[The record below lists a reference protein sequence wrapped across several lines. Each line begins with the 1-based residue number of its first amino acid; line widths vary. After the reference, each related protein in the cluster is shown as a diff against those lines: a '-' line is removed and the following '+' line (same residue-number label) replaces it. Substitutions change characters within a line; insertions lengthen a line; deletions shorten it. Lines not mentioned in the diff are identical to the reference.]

1 MHCGMNK
8 LAKLLMMMEA
18 PKQYV
23 IIQGGFALS
32 ITLLFVLGMLPTFNV
47 SYTPKSLD
55 AWIYGLTNS
64 SHIVLVSHIIL
75 RPFIHLFVLQR
86 QLTALVA
93 IGGFT
98 LIVLAAALNI
108 ALTNGHMTLHLWS
121 FELLQ
126 HGFTANL
133 SQLGGL
139 QTLLLIILSPISFYV
154 MLFSVWCIC
163 YCLAYLYHEKATII
177 DKMKT
182 LQSTLLLN
190 QLNPHFLFNA
200 FNSIRALIHEDKD
213 KADEMLLCLTEMFRD
228 QLQMERQATIVL
240 RDDWLVAKRYLDIEQ
255 VRFEERLSVD
265 LQIEESCWNNSL
277 PTFTLLCLVENAV
290 KHGIASSPEL
300 GQITVSAKAI
310 NDKRWQL
317 QVNNSVYGEQKAHGT
332 GTGLKNL
339 KARLRLLYGHLAFL
353 TSQKKAQQFSVIL
366 ELDHD

>member
-1 MHCGMNK
+1 MHCGMNR

-23 IIQGGFALS
+23 IIQGYFALG
-32 ITLLFVLGMLPTFNV
+32 ITLLFVLGMLPTFDVN
-47 SYTPKSLD
+47 YTPRSVD
-55 AWIYGLTNS
+55 AWVFGLTNS
-64 SHIVLVSHIIL
+64 IHIVLICHIVL
-75 RPFIHLFVLQR
+75 RPFIHLCVLQR
-86 QLTALVA
+86 QLTAVVA
-93 IGGFT
+93 ISG
-98 LIVLAAALNI
+98 LILVIFAAVLNI
-108 ALTNGHMTLHLWS
+108 ALTTGHITLHLLS
-121 FELLQ
+121 VELFE
-126 HGFTANL
+126 HGFAANI

-139 QTLLLIILSPISFYV
+139 KTLLLIILSPISFYV

-163 YCLAYLYHEKATII
+163 YCLAFLYHEKATII
-177 DKMKT
+177 DKMKV

-228 QLQMERQATIVL
+228 QLQMERQATITV

-255 VRFEERLSVD
+255 VRFEERLSID
-265 LQIEESCWNNSL
+265 LRIEESCWNNSL

-290 KHGIASSPEL
+290 KHGIASSQEP
-300 GQITVSAKAI
+300 GQITVSAKTI

-339 KARLRLLYGHLAFL
+339 KARLRLLYGQLAFL
-353 TSQKKAQQFSVIL
+353 TSQKKAQQFSVVL